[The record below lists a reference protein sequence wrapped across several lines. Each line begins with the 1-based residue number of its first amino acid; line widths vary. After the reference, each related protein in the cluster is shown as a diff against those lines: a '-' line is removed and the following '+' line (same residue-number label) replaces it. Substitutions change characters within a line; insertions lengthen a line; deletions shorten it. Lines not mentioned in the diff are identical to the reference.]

1 MNKLATVAKKIIK
14 FPLTVKKLLKKSSLE
29 LELSGYFQK
38 KSKVLRQ
45 TSDVIVVQTVEDPY
59 YLALFGLIATSWSG
73 NRVIRIEQLVLHSI
87 RVSEADSFSRFV
99 GSRLVNRVLCR
110 KWERLYSS
118 FCDGVAYRNA
128 GLSSPISDFF
138 DLFRAFIVWRG
149 VKTKADLV
157 ALVIEGVRVGDLVN
171 DTYLRYKPAPTVD
184 LKNIFLLIVIWQAFR
199 DLRRAS
205 GYFKQNKSIV
215 YLTSYSTY
223 IHHGIAARVALKYE
237 ISVFSFG
244 NAHEFAKKL
253 SLQDTLH
260 SRNSDSYASKAAELT
275 DLETKIALSDKILGG
290 RISGVVDKATAYMKN
305 PAYGNSTIETVPDVN
320 GAVIIFLHDFYDSPH
335 VYRDMIFTDFWEWI
349 CFTVETLS
357 ESGIKFYLK
366 PHPNQ
371 IELSDSV
378 LIALKDRYPAVSI
391 ISSKV
396 SNKRLVDAG
405 MGCAVTVYG
414 TVAHEMAYM
423 GVPTIASANHP
434 HISFDFCKT
443 AKSKDEYGELL
454 RNALHLDFDQAAMRR
469 QSLIFYY
476 MHNLN
481 VNEDEKSINEAFLE
495 LRKLCANTEKAP
507 KDALVSLIKKIETLP
522 AFIRH
527 VNKLI

>member
-1 MNKLATVAKKIIK
+1 MNKITALTKKVIK
-14 FPLTVKKLLKKSSLE
+14 FPWTAKKLFKKSLFE
-29 LELSGYFQK
+29 MELSGYFQK
-38 KSKVLRQ
+38 KSKVSRL

-59 YLALFGLIATSWSG
+59 YFVLFGLIATTWSG
-73 NRVIRIEQLVLHSI
+73 NRSIRIEQLVFHSI
-87 RVSEADSFSRFV
+87 RVGESDSFSRFIV
-99 GSRLVNRVLCR
+99 SRLVNRVLCK
-110 KWERLYSS
+110 KWEGMYRT
-118 FCDGVAYRNA
+118 FCDGVAFRNA
-128 GLSSPISDFF
+128 GFHSPIGTLS
-138 DLFRAFIVWRG
+138 DLFRALVVWRSL
-149 VKTKADLV
+149 KSKADLV
-157 ALVIEGVRVGDLVN
+157 ALEIDGVRIGDLVN

-184 LKNIFLLIVIWQAFR
+184 LKNIFSLIVIWQSFG

-205 GYFKQNKSIV
+205 EYFKRIKPIA

-237 ISVFSFG
+237 IPVFSFG
-244 NAHEFAKKL
+244 NSHEFAKKL

-260 SRNSDSYASKAAELT
+260 SRNSDSYAMKSAVLA

-290 RISGVVDKATAYMKN
+290 RILGVVDKATAYMKN
-305 PAYGNSTIETVPDVN
+305 SAYGNSMETIPDVN

-335 VYRDMIFTDFWEWI
+335 VYRDMIFPDFWEWI
-349 CFTVETLS
+349 CFTIETLS

-378 LIALKDRYPAVSI
+378 LIALKDRYPTVSI

-405 MGCAVTVYG
+405 MACAVTVYG

-423 GVPTIASANHP
+423 GKPTIASANHP

-443 AKSKDEYGELL
+443 AKSKDEYRELL
-454 RNALHLDFDQAAMRR
+454 RNALHLDFDEAEMRR

-481 VNEDEKSINEAFLE
+481 VDVEENSINDAFLR
-495 LRKLCANTEKAP
+495 LRQLCANPEEIP
-507 KDALVSLIKKIETLP
+507 KDVVVNLIEEIEKLP
-522 AFIRH
+522 EFVRYI
-527 VNKLI
+527 NKLI

>member
-1 MNKLATVAKKIIK
+1 
-14 FPLTVKKLLKKSSLE
+14 
-29 LELSGYFQK
+29 
-38 KSKVLRQ
+38 
-45 TSDVIVVQTVEDPY
+45 
-59 YLALFGLIATSWSG
+59 
-73 NRVIRIEQLVLHSI
+73 
-87 RVSEADSFSRFV
+87 
-99 GSRLVNRVLCR
+99 
-110 KWERLYSS
+110 
-118 FCDGVAYRNA
+118 
-128 GLSSPISDFF
+128 
-138 DLFRAFIVWRG
+138 
-149 VKTKADLV
+149 V
-157 ALVIEGVRVGDLVN
+157 ALVIDGVRIGDLVN

-184 LKNIFLLIVIWQAFR
+184 LKDTFLLIVIWQGLR

-205 GYFKQNKSIV
+205 RYFKRVKPKA

-223 IHHGIAARVALKYE
+223 IHHGVAARVAMKNG
-237 ISVFSFG
+237 ISVFSFA
-244 NAHEFAKKL
+244 NLHEFAKKL
-253 SLQDTLH
+253 SLHDCLH
-260 SRNSDSYASKAAELT
+260 SRSSDSYAQQASELA
-275 DLETKIALSDKILGG
+275 DLETKISLSDKILGG
-290 RISGVVDKATAYMKN
+290 RILGVVDKATAYMKN
-305 PAYGNSTIETVPDVN
+305 SAYGNSIETIPDVN

-335 VYRDMIFTDFWEWI
+335 VYRDMIFPDFWEWI

-396 SNKRLVDAG
+396 SNKHLVGSG
-405 MGCAVTVYG
+405 MACAVTVYG

-443 AKSKDEYGELL
+443 AKSKIEYAELL
-454 RNALHLDFDQAAMRR
+454 RNALSLDFDQVEMKR

-481 VNEDEKSINEAFLE
+481 VDADENSINEAFLK
-495 LRKLCANTEKAP
+495 LRQLCANPEEIHKGAVVG
-507 KDALVSLIKKIETLP
+507 LLNEIEMLP
-522 AFIRH
+522 AFASYINRL
-527 VNKLI
+527 V